1 MWYYMLPQEVCA
13 RPAGL
18 QYARSPQRARGEQQ
32 QQQQQRQRQRQQR
45 RRRRRQRRQQQRRQ
59 QRRRRQRRR
68 RRQSVLLTN
77 RAPTQ
82 AERVEPRHERVL
94 GEIVRAVRPVLFFGS
109 F

>member
-1 MWYYMLPQEVCA
+1 
-13 RPAGL
+13 
-18 QYARSPQRARGEQQ
+18 
-32 QQQQQRQRQRQQR
+32 
-45 RRRRRQRRQQQRRQ
+45 
-59 QRRRRQRRR
+59 
-68 RRQSVLLTN
+68 LLTN